1 MRSFISRIF
10 GIIAAVEFPK
20 FIQNFINRKYVEFF
34 KIDMSE
40 FDPPQSYASLN
51 ALFTRRLLRPREI
64 AVDERAFISPSDGVI
79 FESGC
84 CADLR
89 AFSVKGCEY
98 SLSELLGRTF
108 TASES
113 GGAVK
118 NLDGGAVTTNGS
130 GEVGTGCAKDAG
142 AGMKFRAA
150 QAKIISDENG
160 ATYVASGVRAEIY
173 SNESSTS
180 RETSAEDAQDG
191 ENTKGVNL
199 SYANIYLS
207 PRDYHHYHAPCDLS
221 VLQAL
226 YIPADLYSVAK
237 KLLLKIPNLYAKNE
251 RVILKCK
258 MPSGGIL
265 WMVFVGALN
274 VGKMRFDFD
283 TRIQTNACASRSEAL
298 YEYENL
304 NFKKGDHL
312 GNFELG
318 STIVLV
324 AQSEFLKFETPTD
337 TSVKF
342 GQKIA
347 EFNEISQNSI

>member
-10 GIIAAVEFPK
+10 GVIAAVKFPK

-51 ALFTRRLLRPREI
+51 ALFTRRLLHPREI
-64 AVDERAFISPSDGVI
+64 ATDETAFISPSDGMI
-79 FESGC
+79 FESGT
-84 CADLR
+84 CADMR

-118 NLDGGAVTTNGS
+118 NLY
-130 GEVGTGCAKDAG
+130 DA
-142 AGMKFRAA
+142 ADAA
-150 QAKIISDENG
+150 QAKIRGDESG
-160 ATYVASGVRAEIY
+160 ANYSASGVQAEIY
-173 SNESSTS
+173 SDESGAS
-180 RETSAEDAQDG
+180 RETSAEDAQCC
-191 ENTKGVNL
+191 ENTSGVNL

-207 PRDYHHYHAPCDLS
+207 PRDYHHYHAPCDLG

-237 KLLLKIPNLYAKNE
+237 KFLLKIPNLYAKNE

-258 MPSGGIL
+258 MRNGGIL

-283 TRIQTNACASRSEAL
+283 ARIQTNACASRAEAL

-304 NFKKGDHL
+304 SFKKGDHL

-337 TSVKF
+337 MSVKF

>member
-10 GIIAAVEFPK
+10 GVIAALKFPK

-64 AVDERAFISPSDGVI
+64 AADETAFISPSDGVI
-79 FESGC
+79 FESGT
-84 CADLR
+84 CANLR

-113 GGAVK
+113 GV
-118 NLDGGAVTTNGS
+118 
-130 GEVGTGCAKDAG
+130 
-142 AGMKFRAA
+142 
-150 QAKIISDENG
+150 
-160 ATYVASGVRAEIY
+160 TYVASGVRAEIY
-173 SNESSTS
+173 SDKSGVS
-180 RETSAEDAQDG
+180 RETSAEDARG
-191 ENTKGVNL
+191 GVNTKGVNL

-237 KLLLKIPNLYAKNE
+237 KFLLKIPNLYAKNE

-258 MPSGGIL
+258 MRNGGIL

-304 NFKKGDHL
+304 SFKKGDHL

-324 AQSEFLKFETPTD
+324 AQSEFLKFEISAD

-347 EFNEISQNSI
+347 EFNEIS

>member
-10 GIIAAVEFPK
+10 GVIAAVKFPK
-20 FIQNFINRKYVEFF
+20 SIQNFINRKYVEFF
-34 KIDMSE
+34 KIDMRE

-64 AVDERAFISPSDGVI
+64 AADETAFISPSDGVI
-79 FESGC
+79 FESGT
-84 CADLR
+84 CADLQ

-108 TASES
+108 TASGS

-118 NLDGGAVTTNGS
+118 NLDDGAVATNGS
-130 GEVGTGCAKDAG
+130 GEVGTGCAKDVDAE
-142 AGMKFRAA
+142 MKFRAT
-150 QAKIISDENG
+150 QAKIRGGGVNYS
-160 ATYVASGVRAEIY
+160 ASGVQAEIY
-173 SNESSTS
+173 SDESGAS
-180 RETSAEDAQDG
+180 RETSTIDAQGG

-237 KLLLKIPNLYAKNE
+237 KFLLKIPNLYAKNE

-258 MPSGGIL
+258 MPNGGIL

-324 AQSEFLKFETPTD
+324 AQSEFLKFEIPAD

>member
-10 GIIAAVEFPK
+10 GVIAAVKFPK

-64 AVDERAFISPSDGVI
+64 AADETAFISPSDGVI

-98 SLSELLGRTF
+98 SLSELLGHTF

-113 GGAVK
+113 GGADTRDIK
-118 NLDGGAVTTNGS
+118 NLNNAAD
-130 GEVGTGCAKDAG
+130 
-142 AGMKFRAA
+142 AA
-150 QAKIISDENG
+150 QAKIMGGESG
-160 ATYVASGVRAEIY
+160 ATYSASGVRAEIY
-173 SNESSTS
+173 SDKSGASC
-180 RETSAEDAQDG
+180 ETSAEDAQCRK
-191 ENTKGVNL
+191 NTSGVNL

-221 VLQAL
+221 VTEAL

-237 KLLLKIPNLYAKNE
+237 KFLLKIPNLYAKNE

-258 MPSGGIL
+258 MRNGGIL

-283 TRIQTNACASRSEAL
+283 TRIQTNACANREGAL

-324 AQSEFLKFETPTD
+324 AQSEFLKFEISAD

-347 EFNEISQNSI
+347 EFNEIS

>member
-64 AVDERAFISPSDGVI
+64 SVDETAFISPSDGVI

-108 TASES
+108 TVSES

-118 NLDGGAVTTNGS
+118 NLD
-130 GEVGTGCAKDAG
+130 DA
-142 AGMKFRAA
+142 ADAA
-150 QAKIISDENG
+150 QAKIISDESG
-160 ATYVASGVRAEIY
+160 ATYAASGVRAEIY
-173 SNESSTS
+173 SDESGMS
-180 RETSAEDAQDG
+180 RETSAIGAQG
-191 ENTKGVNL
+191 GVNL

-207 PRDYHHYHAPCDLS
+207 PRDYHHYHAPCDLN

-237 KLLLKIPNLYAKNE
+237 KFLLKIPNLYAKNE

-258 MPSGGIL
+258 MRNGGIL

-283 TRIQTNACASRSEAL
+283 TRIQTNACANRAGAL

>member
-10 GIIAAVEFPK
+10 GVIAAVKFPK

-40 FDPPQSYASLN
+40 FDPPQSYVSLN

-64 AVDERAFISPSDGVI
+64 AADETAFISPSDGVI

-118 NLDGGAVTTNGS
+118 NLDDAAVATNGS

-150 QAKIISDENG
+150 QAKIISGENG

-173 SNESSTS
+173 SDESSAS
-180 RETSAEDAQDG
+180 LETSAIDAQCRK
-191 ENTKGVNL
+191 NTSGANL

-237 KLLLKIPNLYAKNE
+237 KFLLKIPNLYAKNE

-258 MPSGGIL
+258 MHNGGIL

>member
-1 MRSFISRIF
+1 MRNFISRIF
-10 GIIAAVEFPK
+10 GVIAAVKFPK

-40 FDPPQSYASLN
+40 FDSPQSYASLN

-64 AVDERAFISPSDGVI
+64 ATDETAFISPSDGVI

-84 CADLR
+84 CADMR

-118 NLDGGAVTTNGS
+118 NLDDGAVATNGS

-150 QAKIISDENG
+150 QVKIMGDENG
-160 ATYVASGVRAEIY
+160 ATYAASGVQAEIC
-173 SNESSTS
+173 SDESGAS
-180 RETSAEDAQDG
+180 RETNAIGAQG
-191 ENTKGVNL
+191 GVNL

-237 KLLLKIPNLYAKNE
+237 KFLLKIPNLYAKNE

-258 MPSGGIL
+258 MRNGGIS

-283 TRIQTNACASRSEAL
+283 TRIQTNACANRAEAL

-304 NFKKGDHL
+304 KFKKGDHL

-324 AQSEFLKFETPTD
+324 AQSEFLKFSVSSETA
-337 TSVKF
+337 VKF
-342 GQKIA
+342 SQKIG
-347 EFNEISQNSI
+347 ELGKF

>member
-10 GIIAAVEFPK
+10 GVIAAVKFPK
-20 FIQNFINRKYVEFF
+20 FIQNFINLKYVEFF

-64 AVDERAFISPSDGVI
+64 AADERAFISPCDGVI
-79 FESGC
+79 FESGT
-84 CADLR
+84 CADMR

-113 GGAVK
+113 GGSVK
-118 NLDGGAVTTNGS
+118 NLD
-130 GEVGTGCAKDAG
+130 DA
-142 AGMKFRAA
+142 ADAA
-150 QAKIISDENG
+150 QAKIMDGESG
-160 ATYVASGVRAEIY
+160 ANYSASGVRAEIY
-173 SNESSTS
+173 SDESGAS
-180 RETSAEDAQDG
+180 RETSAIGVQGD
-191 ENTKGVNL
+191 VNL

-237 KLLLKIPNLYAKNE
+237 KFLLKIPNLYAKNE

-258 MPSGGIL
+258 MRNGGIF

-283 TRIQTNACASRSEAL
+283 TRIQTNACANRAEAL

-324 AQSEFLKFETPTD
+324 AQSEFLKFSVSSETA
-337 TSVKF
+337 VKF
-342 GQKIA
+342 SQKIG
-347 EFNEISQNSI
+347 ELGKF

>member
-10 GIIAAVEFPK
+10 GVIAAVKFPK

-64 AVDERAFISPSDGVI
+64 ATDETAFISPSDGVI

-118 NLDGGAVTTNGS
+118 NLDDEAVATSGS

-142 AGMKFRAA
+142 AGMKFCAA
-150 QAKIISDENG
+150 QAKIIGGG
-160 ATYVASGVRAEIY
+160 ATYAASGAQAEIY
-173 SNESSTS
+173 SDESGAS
-180 RETSAEDAQDG
+180 RETSAEDAQGG
-191 ENTKGVNL
+191 ENISGVNL

-237 KLLLKIPNLYAKNE
+237 KFLLKIPNLYAKNE

-258 MPSGGIL
+258 MRNGGIL

-283 TRIQTNACASRSEAL
+283 TRIQTNACANREGVL

-304 NFKKGDHL
+304 SFKKGDHL

-324 AQSEFLKFETPTD
+324 AQSEFLKFSVSSETA
-337 TSVKF
+337 VKF
-342 GQKIA
+342 SQKIG
-347 EFNEISQNSI
+347 ELY

>member
-10 GIIAAVEFPK
+10 GVIAAVKFPK

-64 AVDERAFISPSDGVI
+64 AADETAFISPSDGVI
-79 FESGC
+79 FENGC
-84 CADLR
+84 CGDLR

-108 TASES
+108 TASKS
-113 GGAVK
+113 GAVK
-118 NLDGGAVTTNGS
+118 NLDDEA
-130 GEVGTGCAKDAG
+130 D
-142 AGMKFRAA
+142 AA
-150 QAKIISDENG
+150 QVKIIGDENG
-160 ATYVASGVRAEIY
+160 ATYAASGVQAEIY
-173 SNESSTS
+173 SDESGAS
-180 RETSAEDAQDG
+180 RETSAIGTQG
-191 ENTKGVNL
+191 GVNL

-237 KLLLKIPNLYAKNE
+237 KFLLKIPNLYVKNE

-258 MPSGGIL
+258 MRNGGIL

-283 TRIQTNACASRSEAL
+283 TRIQTNACASRAEAL

-324 AQSEFLKFETPTD
+324 AQSEFLKFSVSSETA
-337 TSVKF
+337 VKF
-342 GQKIA
+342 SQKIG
-347 EFNEISQNSI
+347 ELSKF

>member
-10 GIIAAVEFPK
+10 GVIAAVKFPK

-64 AVDERAFISPSDGVI
+64 AADERAFISPSDGVI
-79 FESGC
+79 FESGS

-108 TASES
+108 TASKS
-113 GGAVK
+113 GAVK
-118 NLDGGAVTTNGS
+118 NLDDAAVTTDGS
-130 GEVGTGCAKDAG
+130 GEVGTGCAKDVG

-150 QAKIISDENG
+150 QAKIISGENG
-160 ATYVASGVRAEIY
+160 ATHAASGVRAEIY
-173 SNESSTS
+173 SDKSGAS
-180 RETSAEDAQDG
+180 RETSAEDAQCC
-191 ENTKGVNL
+191 ENTSGVNL

-221 VLQAL
+221 VLQVL

-237 KLLLKIPNLYAKNE
+237 KFLLKIPNLYAKNE

-258 MPSGGIL
+258 MRNGGIL

-283 TRIQTNACASRSEAL
+283 ARIQTNACANRAEAL

>member
-10 GIIAAVEFPK
+10 GVIAAVKFPK

-64 AVDERAFISPSDGVI
+64 ATDETAFISPSDGVI

-84 CADLR
+84 CADMR

-118 NLDGGAVTTNGS
+118 NLD
-130 GEVGTGCAKDAG
+130 DA
-142 AGMKFRAA
+142 ADAA
-150 QAKIISDENG
+150 QAKIRGDESG
-160 ATYVASGVRAEIY
+160 ATYSASGVQAEIY
-173 SNESSTS
+173 SDESGAS

-221 VLQAL
+221 VTEAL

-237 KLLLKIPNLYAKNE
+237 KFLLKIPNLYAKNE

-258 MPSGGIL
+258 MHNGGIL

-283 TRIQTNACASRSEAL
+283 ARIQTNACASRAEAL

-304 NFKKGDHL
+304 DFKKGDHL

-324 AQSEFLKFETPTD
+324 AQSEFLKFEILAD

-347 EFNEISQNSI
+347 EFNEIS

>member
-10 GIIAAVEFPK
+10 GVIAAVKFPK

-98 SLSELLGRTF
+98 SLSELLGRTL

-118 NLDGGAVTTNGS
+118 NLD
-130 GEVGTGCAKDAG
+130 DA
-142 AGMKFRAA
+142 ADAA
-150 QAKIISDENG
+150 QAKIIGCG
-160 ATYVASGVRAEIY
+160 ATYAASGAQAEIY
-173 SNESSTS
+173 SDEGGAS
-180 RETSAEDAQDG
+180 RKTSAEDAQGD
-191 ENTKGVNL
+191 ENTSGVNL

-258 MPSGGIL
+258 MRNGGIL

-283 TRIQTNACASRSEAL
+283 ARIQTNACANREGAL

-304 NFKKGDHL
+304 SFKKGDHL

-324 AQSEFLKFETPTD
+324 AQSEFLKFSVPSETT
-337 TSVKF
+337 VKF
-342 GQKIA
+342 SQKIG
-347 EFNEISQNSI
+347 ELGKF

>member
-10 GIIAAVEFPK
+10 GIIAAVKFPK

-64 AVDERAFISPSDGVI
+64 AADERAFISPSDGVI

-118 NLDGGAVTTNGS
+118 NLDDGA
-130 GEVGTGCAKDAG
+130 D
-142 AGMKFRAA
+142 AA
-150 QAKIISDENG
+150 QAKIIGGG
-160 ATYVASGVRAEIY
+160 ATYTASGVQAEIY
-173 SNESSTS
+173 SDESGAS
-180 RETSAEDAQDG
+180 RETSAIGAQGG
-191 ENTKGVNL
+191 ENTSGVNL

-221 VLQAL
+221 VLQTL

-237 KLLLKIPNLYAKNE
+237 KFLLKIPNLYVKNE

-258 MPSGGIL
+258 MRNGGIL

-283 TRIQTNACASRSEAL
+283 TRIQTNARANREEAL

-347 EFNEISQNSI
+347 EFNEIS

>member
-10 GIIAAVEFPK
+10 GVIAAVKFPK

-51 ALFTRRLLRPREI
+51 ALFIRHLLRPREI
-64 AVDERAFISPSDGVI
+64 AADETAFISPSDGVI

-108 TASES
+108 TASEN

-118 NLDGGAVTTNGS
+118 NLDDGAVTTNGS

-150 QAKIISDENG
+150 QVKIISDE
-160 ATYVASGVRAEIY
+160 SGVQAEIH
-173 SNESSTS
+173 SDEGGAS
-180 RETSAEDAQDG
+180 RETSAENAQGG
-191 ENTKGVNL
+191 ENTSGVNL

-258 MPSGGIL
+258 MRNGGIL

-324 AQSEFLKFETPTD
+324 AQSEFLKFEISAD

>member
-10 GIIAAVEFPK
+10 GVIAAVKFPK

-64 AVDERAFISPSDGVI
+64 ATDETAFISPSDGVI

-108 TASES
+108 TASEN
-113 GGAVK
+113 GGADTRDIK
-118 NLDGGAVTTNGS
+118 NLN
-130 GEVGTGCAKDAG
+130 DA
-142 AGMKFRAA
+142 ADAA
-150 QAKIISDENG
+150 QAKIMDGENG
-160 ATYVASGVRAEIY
+160 ATYAASGVRAEIY
-173 SNESSTS
+173 NDESSAS

-199 SYANIYLS
+199 SYTNIYLS

-258 MPSGGIL
+258 MRNGGIF

-283 TRIQTNACASRSEAL
+283 TRIQTNACANRAEAL

-324 AQSEFLKFETPTD
+324 AQSKFLKFEISAD

>member
-10 GIIAAVEFPK
+10 GVIAAVKFPK

-34 KIDMSE
+34 KIDMGE

-51 ALFTRRLLRPREI
+51 TLFTRRLLRPREI
-64 AVDERAFISPSDGVI
+64 ATDELAFISPCDGVI

-84 CADLR
+84 CADMR

-118 NLDGGAVTTNGS
+118 NLDGGAVATNGS

-142 AGMKFRAA
+142 AGMKFRAV
-150 QAKIISDENG
+150 QVKIMGDENG
-160 ATYVASGVRAEIY
+160 ATYSASGVRAEIY
-173 SNESSTS
+173 RDENSASL
-180 RETSAEDAQDG
+180 ETSAEDAQSG
-191 ENTKGVNL
+191 ENTSSVNL

-221 VLQAL
+221 VTEAL

-237 KLLLKIPNLYAKNE
+237 KFLLKIPNLYAKNE

-258 MPSGGIL
+258 MPGGGIL

-283 TRIQTNACASRSEAL
+283 ARIQTNACASRAEAL

-347 EFNEISQNSI
+347 EFNEIS

>member
-10 GIIAAVEFPK
+10 GVIAAVEFPK

-64 AVDERAFISPSDGVI
+64 AADEMAFISPSDGVI

-84 CADLR
+84 CADLQ

-118 NLDGGAVTTNGS
+118 NLDGGAVATNGS

-150 QAKIISDENG
+150 QAKIISDESGVN
-160 ATYVASGVRAEIY
+160 YSASGVRVEIY
-173 SNESSTS
+173 SDESSVS
-180 RETSAEDAQDG
+180 RETSAEDAQCRK
-191 ENTKGVNL
+191 NTSGANL

-221 VLQAL
+221 VLQAF
-226 YIPADLYSVAK
+226 YVPADLYSVAK
-237 KLLLKIPNLYAKNE
+237 KFLLKIPNLYAKNE

-258 MPSGGIL
+258 MRNGGIL

-283 TRIQTNACASRSEAL
+283 TRIQTNACASRAEAL

-324 AQSEFLKFETPTD
+324 VQSEFLKFSVSSETA
-337 TSVKF
+337 VKF
-342 GQKIA
+342 SQKIG
-347 EFNEISQNSI
+347 ELGKF

>member
-10 GIIAAVEFPK
+10 GVIAAVKFPK
-20 FIQNFINRKYVEFF
+20 FIQNFINRKYMEFF

-64 AVDERAFISPSDGVI
+64 AADETAFISPSDGVI

-84 CADLR
+84 CADMR

-113 GGAVK
+113 GGADTRHDIK
-118 NLDGGAVTTNGS
+118 NLN
-130 GEVGTGCAKDAG
+130 DA
-142 AGMKFRAA
+142 ADAA
-150 QAKIISDENG
+150 QVKIMGDENG
-160 ATYVASGVRAEIY
+160 ATYSASGVRAEIY
-173 SNESSTS
+173 RDENSASL
-180 RETSAEDAQDG
+180 ETSAEDAQGG
-191 ENTKGVNL
+191 ENTKSVNL
-199 SYANIYLS
+199 SYTNIYLS

-237 KLLLKIPNLYAKNE
+237 KFLLKIPNLYAKNE

-258 MPSGGIL
+258 MRNGGIL

-283 TRIQTNACASRSEAL
+283 ARIQTNACASRAEAL

-324 AQSEFLKFETPTD
+324 AQNEFLKFEISAD

>member
-10 GIIAAVEFPK
+10 GIIAAVKFPK

-64 AVDERAFISPSDGVI
+64 AADELAFISPSDGVI
-79 FESGC
+79 FESRS

-118 NLDGGAVTTNGS
+118 NLDDGAVTTDGS

-150 QAKIISDENG
+150 QAKIRGDENG
-160 ATYVASGVRAEIY
+160 ATYAASGVQAEIY
-173 SNESSTS
+173 SDESGAS
-180 RETSAEDAQDG
+180 RETSAIGARGD
-191 ENTKGVNL
+191 ENTKSVNL

-207 PRDYHHYHAPCDLS
+207 PRDYHHYHAPCDLG

-237 KLLLKIPNLYAKNE
+237 KFLLKIPNLYAKNE

-258 MPSGGIL
+258 MRNGGIL

-283 TRIQTNACASRSEAL
+283 ARIQTNACANREGAL

-324 AQSEFLKFETPTD
+324 AQSEFLKFSVSSETA
-337 TSVKF
+337 VKF
-342 GQKIA
+342 SQKIG
-347 EFNEISQNSI
+347 ELY

>member
-10 GIIAAVEFPK
+10 GAIAAVKFPK

-64 AVDERAFISPSDGVI
+64 AADETAFISPSDGVI

-84 CADLR
+84 CADMR

-108 TASES
+108 AASES
-113 GGAVK
+113 GGAGK
-118 NLDGGAVTTNGS
+118 NLDDGAVATNGS
-130 GEVGTGCAKDAG
+130 GEVGAGCAKDAG

-150 QAKIISDENG
+150 QAKIMDGESG
-160 ATYVASGVRAEIY
+160 ATYATSGVQAEIY
-173 SNESSTS
+173 SDESGAS

-191 ENTKGVNL
+191 ENTSGVNL
-199 SYANIYLS
+199 SYTNIYLS

-221 VLQAL
+221 VTEAL
-226 YIPADLYSVAK
+226 YVPADLYSVAK
-237 KLLLKIPNLYAKNE
+237 KFLLKIPNLYAKNE

-258 MPSGGIL
+258 MRNGGIF

-283 TRIQTNACASRSEAL
+283 ARIQTNACASRSETL

-324 AQSEFLKFETPTD
+324 AQSEFLKFEISAD

-347 EFNEISQNSI
+347 EFNEISQNFI

>member
-10 GIIAAVEFPK
+10 GVIAAVKFPK

-64 AVDERAFISPSDGVI
+64 ATDETAFISPSDGVI

-108 TASES
+108 TASEN
-113 GGAVK
+113 GRAVK
-118 NLDGGAVTTNGS
+118 NLDDG
-130 GEVGTGCAKDAG
+130 
-142 AGMKFRAA
+142 A
-150 QAKIISDENG
+150 QAKIMGDESG
-160 ATYVASGVRAEIY
+160 ATYAASGVRAEIY
-173 SNESSTS
+173 SDESGAS
-180 RETSAEDAQDG
+180 RETSTIGARGD

-237 KLLLKIPNLYAKNE
+237 KFLLKIPNLYAKNE

-258 MPSGGIL
+258 IRNGGIL
-265 WMVFVGALN
+265 WMVSVGALN

-283 TRIQTNACASRSEAL
+283 ARIRTNACASRAEAL

-324 AQSEFLKFETPTD
+324 AQSEFLKFSVSSETV
-337 TSVKF
+337 VKF
-342 GQKIA
+342 SQKIG
-347 EFNEISQNSI
+347 ELY

>member
-10 GIIAAVEFPK
+10 GVIAAVKFPK

-64 AVDERAFISPSDGVI
+64 AADERALISPCDGVI

-118 NLDGGAVTTNGS
+118 NLDGGAVATNGS

-142 AGMKFRAA
+142 AGMKFCAA
-150 QAKIISDENG
+150 QAKIRGDESG
-160 ATYVASGVRAEIY
+160 TTYAASGVQAEIY
-173 SNESSTS
+173 SDESSVS
-180 RETSAEDAQDG
+180 RETSAEDARGG

-283 TRIQTNACASRSEAL
+283 TRIQTNACANRAEAL

-324 AQSEFLKFETPTD
+324 AQSEFLKFSVSSETA
-337 TSVKF
+337 VKF
-342 GQKIA
+342 SQKIG
-347 EFNEISQNSI
+347 ELGKF

>member
-10 GIIAAVEFPK
+10 GVIAAVKFPK
-20 FIQNFINRKYVEFF
+20 FIQNFINHKYVEFF

-64 AVDERAFISPSDGVI
+64 AADELAFISPCDGVI

-84 CADLR
+84 CADMR

-118 NLDGGAVTTNGS
+118 NLDDGAVATNGS
-130 GEVGTGCAKDAG
+130 SEVGTRCAKDAG

-150 QAKIISDENG
+150 QAKNISDESG
-160 ATYVASGVRAEIY
+160 ATYAASGVQAEIY
-173 SNESSTS
+173 SDESGESC
-180 RETSAEDAQDG
+180 ETSAEDAQGG
-191 ENTKGVNL
+191 ENTKGANL

-237 KLLLKIPNLYAKNE
+237 KLLLKIPNLYVKNE

-258 MPSGGIL
+258 MRNGGIL

-283 TRIQTNACASRSEAL
+283 ARIQTNACASRAEAL

>member
-10 GIIAAVEFPK
+10 GVIAAVKFPK

-64 AVDERAFISPSDGVI
+64 AADETAFISPSDGVI
-79 FESGC
+79 FESGT
-84 CADLR
+84 CANLR

-118 NLDGGAVTTNGS
+118 NLDDGAVTTNGS
-130 GEVGTGCAKDAG
+130 GEVETGCAKDVG

-150 QAKIISDENG
+150 QAKIIGGG
-160 ATYVASGVRAEIY
+160 ATYAASGVQAEIY
-173 SNESSTS
+173 SDESGAS
-180 RETSAEDAQDG
+180 REMSAEDAQGG
-191 ENTKGVNL
+191 ENTKSVNL

-237 KLLLKIPNLYAKNE
+237 KFLLKIPNLYIKNE

-258 MPSGGIL
+258 MRNGGIL
-265 WMVFVGALN
+265 WMVFVGALK

-283 TRIQTNACASRSEAL
+283 ARIQTNACASRAEAL

-347 EFNEISQNSI
+347 EFNEIS

>member
-10 GIIAAVEFPK
+10 GVIAAVKFPK

-64 AVDERAFISPSDGVI
+64 AADERAFISPSDGVI

-113 GGAVK
+113 GGVVK
-118 NLDGGAVTTNGS
+118 NLDDGAVTTNGS

-142 AGMKFRAA
+142 AGMKFRAE

-173 SNESSTS
+173 SDEGGAS
-180 RETSAEDAQDG
+180 RETSAEDAQG
-191 ENTKGVNL
+191 SKNTSGVNL

-237 KLLLKIPNLYAKNE
+237 KFLLKIPNLYAKNE

-258 MPSGGIL
+258 MRNGGIL

-283 TRIQTNACASRSEAL
+283 TRIQTNACANREVAL

-347 EFNEISQNSI
+347 EFNEILQNSI

>member
-10 GIIAAVEFPK
+10 GVIAAVEFPK

-34 KIDMSE
+34 KIDMGE

-64 AVDERAFISPSDGVI
+64 AADETAFISPSDGVI

-84 CADLR
+84 CVDLR

-113 GGAVK
+113 SGAVK
-118 NLDGGAVTTNGS
+118 NLD
-130 GEVGTGCAKDAG
+130 DA
-142 AGMKFRAA
+142 ADAA
-150 QAKIISDENG
+150 QAKIMGGESG
-160 ATYVASGVRAEIY
+160 ANYVASGVRAEIY
-173 SNESSTS
+173 SDEGGTS
-180 RETSAEDAQDG
+180 RETSAEDAQSG
-191 ENTKGVNL
+191 VNTEGVNL

-226 YIPADLYSVAK
+226 CIPADLYSVAK
-237 KLLLKIPNLYAKNE
+237 KVLLKIPNLYIKNE

-258 MPSGGIL
+258 MRNGGIL

-283 TRIQTNACASRSEAL
+283 TRIQTNACASRAEAF

-324 AQSEFLKFETPTD
+324 AQSEFLKFSVSSETT
-337 TSVKF
+337 VKF
-342 GQKIA
+342 SQKIG
-347 EFNEISQNSI
+347 ELGKF

>member
-10 GIIAAVEFPK
+10 GVIAAVKFPK
-20 FIQNFINRKYVEFF
+20 FIQNFINLKYVEFF

-64 AVDERAFISPSDGVI
+64 AADERAFISPCDGVI
-79 FESGC
+79 FESGT
-84 CADLR
+84 CADMR

-113 GGAVK
+113 GGSVK
-118 NLDGGAVTTNGS
+118 NLDDGAVATNGS

-150 QAKIISDENG
+150 QAKIMGDESG
-160 ATYVASGVRAEIY
+160 ATYSASGVQAEIY
-173 SNESSTS
+173 SDESGAS
-180 RETSAEDAQDG
+180 RETSAIGVQGD
-191 ENTKGVNL
+191 VNL

-237 KLLLKIPNLYAKNE
+237 KFLLKIPNLYAKNE

-258 MPSGGIL
+258 MRNGGIF

-283 TRIQTNACASRSEAL
+283 TRIQTNACANRAEAL

-324 AQSEFLKFETPTD
+324 AQSEFLKFSVSSETA
-337 TSVKF
+337 VKF
-342 GQKIA
+342 SQKIG
-347 EFNEISQNSI
+347 ELGKF

>member
-10 GIIAAVEFPK
+10 GVIAAVKFPK

-64 AVDERAFISPSDGVI
+64 VADELAFISPSDGVI

-89 AFSVKGCEY
+89 AFSVKGCKY

-108 TASES
+108 AASES
-113 GGAVK
+113 GGAGK
-118 NLDGGAVTTNGS
+118 NLDDGAVATNGS

-142 AGMKFRAA
+142 VGMKFRAA
-150 QAKIISDENG
+150 QAKIIGDKNG
-160 ATYVASGVRAEIY
+160 ANYSASGVRAEIY
-173 SNESSTS
+173 SDKSGAS
-180 RETSAEDAQDG
+180 REMSAIDARGG
-191 ENTKGVNL
+191 ENRKGVNL

-237 KLLLKIPNLYAKNE
+237 KFLLKIPNLYAKNE

-258 MPSGGIL
+258 MRNGGIL

-283 TRIQTNACASRSEAL
+283 ARIQTNACASRAEAL

-347 EFNEISQNSI
+347 EFNEIS

>member
-10 GIIAAVEFPK
+10 GVIAAVKFPK

-64 AVDERAFISPSDGVI
+64 AADERAFISPSDGVI

-108 TASES
+108 AANKS

-118 NLDGGAVTTNGS
+118 NLDDGAVITNGS
-130 GEVGTGCAKDAG
+130 GEIGTGCAKDAG

-173 SNESSTS
+173 SDEGGAS
-180 RETSAEDAQDG
+180 RETSAEDAQGG
-191 ENTKGVNL
+191 ENASGVNL

-237 KLLLKIPNLYAKNE
+237 KFLLKIPNLYVKNE

-258 MPSGGIL
+258 MQNGGIL

-283 TRIQTNACASRSEAL
+283 ARIQTNACASREGAL

-304 NFKKGDHL
+304 SFKKGDHL

-324 AQSEFLKFETPTD
+324 AQSEFLKFSVSSETA
-337 TSVKF
+337 VKF
-342 GQKIA
+342 SQKIG
-347 EFNEISQNSI
+347 ELGKF

>member
-10 GIIAAVEFPK
+10 GIIAAVKFPK

-51 ALFTRRLLRPREI
+51 ALFTRRLLRPRGI
-64 AVDERAFISPSDGVI
+64 AADERVFISPSDGVI

-84 CADLR
+84 CADMR

-118 NLDGGAVTTNGS
+118 NLD
-130 GEVGTGCAKDAG
+130 DA
-142 AGMKFRAA
+142 ADAA
-150 QAKIISDENG
+150 QAKIMDGKSG
-160 ATYVASGVRAEIY
+160 ATYSASGVQAEIY
-173 SNESSTS
+173 SDENSAS
-180 RETSAEDAQDG
+180 RETSAEDAQCRK
-191 ENTKGVNL
+191 NTKGVNL

-237 KLLLKIPNLYAKNE
+237 KFLLKIPNLYAKNE

-258 MPSGGIL
+258 MRNGGIL

-283 TRIQTNACASRSEAL
+283 ARIQTNACASRAEAL

-304 NFKKGDHL
+304 SFKKGDHL

>member
-10 GIIAAVEFPK
+10 GVIAAVKFPK

-64 AVDERAFISPSDGVI
+64 AADETAFISPSDGVI

-84 CADLR
+84 CGDLR
-89 AFSVKGCEY
+89 AFSIKGCEY
-98 SLSELLGRTF
+98 SLSELLGRTL

-118 NLDGGAVTTNGS
+118 NLD
-130 GEVGTGCAKDAG
+130 DA
-142 AGMKFRAA
+142 ADTA
-150 QAKIISDENG
+150 QVKIISDESG
-160 ATYVASGVRAEIY
+160 ATYAASGAQAEIY
-173 SNESSTS
+173 SDESGMS

-191 ENTKGVNL
+191 ENTSGENL

-237 KLLLKIPNLYAKNE
+237 KFLLKIPNLYAKNE

-283 TRIQTNACASRSEAL
+283 ARIQTNACANKEVAL

-304 NFKKGDHL
+304 SFKKGDHL

-324 AQSEFLKFETPTD
+324 AQSEFLKFSVSSETA
-337 TSVKF
+337 VKF
-342 GQKIA
+342 SQKIG
-347 EFNEISQNSI
+347 ELGKF

>member
-10 GIIAAVEFPK
+10 GVIAAVKFPK

-79 FESGC
+79 FESGS

-118 NLDGGAVTTNGS
+118 NLDDEAVATSGS

-142 AGMKFRAA
+142 AGMKFCAA
-150 QAKIISDENG
+150 QAKIRGDESG
-160 ATYVASGVRAEIY
+160 ATYAASGVQAEIY
-173 SNESSTS
+173 SDESGAS
-180 RETSAEDAQDG
+180 RETSAIGAQG
-191 ENTKGVNL
+191 GVNL

-237 KLLLKIPNLYAKNE
+237 KFLLKIPNLYVKNE

-258 MPSGGIL
+258 MQNGGIL

-283 TRIQTNACASRSEAL
+283 ARIQTNACASRAEAL

-304 NFKKGDHL
+304 SFKKGDHL

-347 EFNEISQNSI
+347 EFNEIS

>member
-10 GIIAAVEFPK
+10 GIIAAVKFPK
-20 FIQNFINRKYVEFF
+20 FIQNFINCKYVEFF

-64 AVDERAFISPSDGVI
+64 AADERAFISPSDGVI
-79 FESGC
+79 FESGS

-118 NLDGGAVTTNGS
+118 NLD
-130 GEVGTGCAKDAG
+130 DA
-142 AGMKFRAA
+142 ADAA
-150 QAKIISDENG
+150 QAKIISDESG
-160 ATYVASGVRAEIY
+160 ATYAASGVQAEIY
-173 SNESSTS
+173 SDESSVS
-180 RETSAEDAQDG
+180 RETSAEDAQGG
-191 ENTKGVNL
+191 ENTSGVNL

-237 KLLLKIPNLYAKNE
+237 KFLLKIPNLYAKNE

-258 MPSGGIL
+258 MRNGGIL

-283 TRIQTNACASRSEAL
+283 TRIRTNACASRAEAL

-324 AQSEFLKFETPTD
+324 AQSEFLKFSVSSETA
-337 TSVKF
+337 VKF
-342 GQKIA
+342 SQKIG
-347 EFNEISQNSI
+347 ELY

>member
-10 GIIAAVEFPK
+10 GIIAAVKFPK

-51 ALFTRRLLRPREI
+51 ALFTRRLLRPRGI
-64 AVDERAFISPSDGVI
+64 AADERVFISPSDGVI

-84 CADLR
+84 CADMR

-118 NLDGGAVTTNGS
+118 NLDGGAVATNGS

-150 QAKIISDENG
+150 QAKIMGDESG
-160 ATYVASGVRAEIY
+160 ATYSASGVRAEIY
-173 SNESSTS
+173 SDENSAS
-180 RETSAEDAQDG
+180 RETSAEDAQCRK
-191 ENTKGVNL
+191 NTKGVNL

-237 KLLLKIPNLYAKNE
+237 KFLLKIPNLYAKNE

-258 MPSGGIL
+258 MRNGGIL

-283 TRIQTNACASRSEAL
+283 ARIQTNACASRAEAL

>member
-10 GIIAAVEFPK
+10 GVIAAVKFPK

-64 AVDERAFISPSDGVI
+64 SADERAFISPSDGVI

-108 TASES
+108 TANES

-118 NLDGGAVTTNGS
+118 NLDDEAVATSGS
-130 GEVGTGCAKDAG
+130 DEVGTGCAKDAG

-150 QAKIISDENG
+150 QVKIMGDENG
-160 ATYVASGVRAEIY
+160 ATYTASGVQAEIY
-173 SNESSTS
+173 SDESGAS
-180 RETSAEDAQDG
+180 RETSAEDAQGG

-237 KLLLKIPNLYAKNE
+237 KFLLKIPNLYAKNE

-283 TRIQTNACASRSEAL
+283 ARIQTNACASRAEAL

-324 AQSEFLKFETPTD
+324 AQSEFLKFEISAD

-347 EFNEISQNSI
+347 EFNEISQNFI

>member
-10 GIIAAVEFPK
+10 GVIAAVKFPK
-20 FIQNFINRKYVEFF
+20 FVQNFINRKYVEFF

-51 ALFTRRLLRPREI
+51 ALFTRRLLCPREI
-64 AVDERAFISPSDGVI
+64 ATDGLAFISPCDGVI

-113 GGAVK
+113 GAVK
-118 NLDGGAVTTNGS
+118 NLDGGAVATNGS
-130 GEVGTGCAKDAG
+130 GEVGTRCAKDAG
-142 AGMKFRAA
+142 AGMKFCAA
-150 QAKIISDENG
+150 QAKIRSDE
-160 ATYVASGVRAEIY
+160 SGVNYSESGVQAEIY
-173 SNESSTS
+173 SDESSAS
-180 RETSAEDAQDG
+180 LETSAEDAQGG

-237 KLLLKIPNLYAKNE
+237 KFLLKIPNLYAKNE

-258 MPSGGIL
+258 MRNGRIL

-283 TRIQTNACASRSEAL
+283 ARIQTNACASRAEAL

-347 EFNEISQNSI
+347 EFNEIL